1 MKDIFKC
8 IIMSITLLCGIM
20 AINVNDVKADENGKC
35 NINILYSS
43 NISATEN
50 DNFKLEIKGPTNI
63 QMEIKANELK
73 ENPGAI
79 QLPYG
84 TYQVVSVTYVG
95 QQNIIKNEGY
105 GVSSEFTIRDYSDAD
120 IYLAIGQEQSEYLVK
135 NYSPVLM
142 NSPFYETNGMV
153 KNTSGDDSYV
163 RGSESETASDQND
176 NNEAVTLPLTDQS
189 ETVNTGEESQSKIKE
204 TPAVKHYKQNDN
216 TSNKSL
222 LHSFTMK
229 LIPIGIIFVIGLII
243 IVIMYKKQKIA

>member
-1 MKDIFKC
+1 
-8 IIMSITLLCGIM
+8 
-20 AINVNDVKADENGKC
+20 
-35 NINILYSS
+35 
-43 NISATEN
+43 
-50 DNFKLEIKGPTNI
+50 
-63 QMEIKANELK
+63 
-73 ENPGAI
+73 
-79 QLPYG
+79 
-84 TYQVVSVTYVG
+84 
-95 QQNIIKNEGY
+95 
-105 GVSSEFTIRDYSDAD
+105 
-120 IYLAIGQEQSEYLVK
+120 
-135 NYSPVLM
+135 
-142 NSPFYETNGMV
+142 MV

-243 IVIMYKKQKIA
+243 IVIMYKKQKID